1 MVGLSFITSLAV
13 LELGLFVFG
22 PLLQNS
28 FGPGP
33 ANIFYILLRVVTIL
47 VFSYLTVR
55 KHGRDFYGALSFT
68 GLLIF
73 IDQVGFKSL
82 WLWLEIR
89 KNPAAW
95 EGVDLKTA
103 LYNSAFS
110 YVVSLPVILLL
121 AFVGALLASRKRSPK
136 SGESAGGLPPTQ

>member
-1 MVGLSFITSLAV
+1 MLGLTFLVSLVV

-28 FGPGP
+28 VGPVG
-33 ANIFYILLRVVTIL
+33 ANVFYVLLRVFTIL
-47 VFSYLTVR
+47 VFSYLCVR
-55 KHGRDFYGALSFT
+55 RHKRSNYEALSLT

-82 WLWLEIR
+82 WLWMEMKR
-89 KNPAAW
+89 NPAAW
-95 EGVDLKTA
+95 EGISLQVA

-121 AFVGALLASRKRSPK
+121 AFVGALAASRKPSR
-136 SGESAGGLPPTQ
+136 SAGASADGPPPTQ